1 MPQDP
6 YDFQSYDLPALP
18 YIPYDTP
25 TVNTSQP
32 YNAQA
37 QTSSN
42 DTYPPAV
49 PSVYES
55 TPSYAQ
61 TFAAPAQTTMDTPE
75 QRVAAPVPEKK
86 KRRRWLAIG
95 ALILIVLVVAA
106 SAFALTSYLNRST
119 PMKTLDTFC
128 SALQDGKYQIA
139 YEQFSPTMQANF
151 TESQFAG
158 LFASDGIATCSHGIA
173 SESGTST
180 TTSLHL
186 LHKTSK
192 GINNDRVV
200 VTKNSSNQ
208 WKINDIQAVS

>member
-6 YDFQSYDLPALP
+6 YDFQSYDSPALP

-32 YNAQA
+32 YNVQA

-42 DTYPPAV
+42 DMYPSPMSSAPESV
-49 PSVYES
+49 PSYV
-55 TPSYAQ
+55 Q
-61 TFAAPAQTTMDTPE
+61 TFATPAQITIDTPE
-75 QRVAAPVPEKK
+75 QHVPVPEKK
-86 KRRRWLAIG
+86 KRRRWFAIG

-106 SAFALTSYLNRST
+106 STFALVSYLNRST

-139 YEQFSPTMQANF
+139 YEQFSPTMQSNF

-158 LFASDGIATCSHGIA
+158 LFASDSIATCSHGIA

-180 TTSLHL
+180 TTDLHL

-192 GINNDRVV
+192 GINNDRVI
-200 VTKNSSNQ
+200 VTKDSHNQ
-208 WKINDIQAVS
+208 WKINDIQAA

>member
-1 MPQDP
+1 MPQDS
-6 YDFQSYDLPALP
+6 YDFQSYDSSALP

-37 QTSSN
+37 QISSN
-42 DTYPPAV
+42 DMYSPLTPSTSESIPAYV
-49 PSVYES
+49 PSLPVQA
-55 TPSYAQ
+55 TIA
-61 TFAAPAQTTMDTPE
+61 TPE
-75 QRVAAPVPEKK
+75 QHTPVPAKK
-86 KRRRWLAIG
+86 KRNRWLAIG
-95 ALILIVLVVAA
+95 ALILIVFVVAA
-106 SAFALTSYLNRST
+106 STFVLASYLNRST

-128 SALQDGKYQIA
+128 SALQNGQYQTA
-139 YEQFSPTMQANF
+139 YNQFSPTMQANF

-158 LFASDGIATCSHGIA
+158 LFASDGIATCSHGVA

-180 TTSLHL
+180 TTDLHL

-200 VTKNSSNQ
+200 VTK
-208 WKINDIQAVS
+208 K